1 MGNKLPMKKR
11 NEGRCIDTSQIQM
24 SFPHLVKGIHH
35 QYDKDRKM
43 CWHYMM
49 RRKSDMST
57 LWFTGFWWNSMIGW
71 GNLGNTMWWQLKL
84 FLVINKKEIKKDE
97 KTSDALKCFFQTF
110 YLPALLFSKTVFSIA
125 SLSWSWFLVAGV
137 KKNSNELSF
146 RERGGKK
153 KRNVSKFP
161 FWGSQG
167 AGPLLLSL
175 E

>member
-1 MGNKLPMKKR
+1 MHWYIPNSDELSSPGERHASPVWY
-11 NEGRCIDTSQIQM
+11 GQ
-24 SFPHLVKGIHH
+24 
-35 QYDKDRKM
+35 KDVVTLHDEEEIRL
-43 CWHYMM
+43 
-49 RRKSDMST
+49 MST
-57 LWFTGFWWNSMIGW
+57 LWFTGFWWNSVIGW

-84 FLVINKKEIKKDE
+84 FLVINKKEIKKYE

-110 YLPALLFSKTVFSIA
+110 YLPALLFSKTMFSIA
-125 SLSWSWFLVAGV
+125 PLSWSWFLVAGV

-146 RERGGKK
+146 RERGGKR

-167 AGPLLLSL
+167 TGPLLLSL